1 MNIMLDLKSPNVNH
15 EWVWMPTPLQQFLP
29 NIGLSKEQSVD
40 TLQLISDSYLLNF
53 ILRDNAEPL
62 IASKMILPDTQTS
75 YIKDC
80 DPAATDP
87 IAITCTRDKSS
98 DCPIITTTLNNPHFL
113 QDLSIAFDVFYGLML
128 LWTKSTRSND
138 SVISDYLEGW
148 NRDYQIL
155 IKKEGDHDKEIHE
168 LICRGVSSVL
178 YVLKQHKRSDFNF

>member
-1 MNIMLDLKSPNVNH
+1 MNIMHDLESPKVNH
-15 EWVWMPTPLQQFLP
+15 EWLWIQTPLQQFLP

-40 TLQLISDSYLLNF
+40 TFQLISGSYVLNLV
-53 ILRDNAEPL
+53 LRDNAEPL
-62 IASKMILPDTQTS
+62 MASQMIHPDTQTS

-80 DPAATDP
+80 DPSATDP
-87 IAITCTRDKSS
+87 IAITSTRYKNS
-98 DCPIITTTLNNPHFL
+98 DCPVIATTLNNPHFL
-113 QDLSIAFDVFYGLML
+113 QDISIAFDVFYGLMF
-128 LWTKSTRSND
+128 LWTKSTRSNY
-138 SVISDYLEGW
+138 SIISDYLEGW

>member
-1 MNIMLDLKSPNVNH
+1 MNIMHDLESPKVNH
-15 EWVWMPTPLQQFLP
+15 EWVWTPTPLQKFLP

-40 TLQLISDSYLLNF
+40 TFQLISDSYELNF

-62 IASKMILPDTQTS
+62 MASKMILPDTQTS

-87 IAITCTRDKSS
+87 IAITSTRDKSS
-98 DCPIITTTLNNPHFL
+98 DCPVIATTLNNPHFL
-113 QDLSIAFDVFYGLML
+113 QDISIAFDVFYGLML

-148 NRDYQIL
+148 NRDYQTL
-155 IKKEGDHDKEIHE
+155 IKKEGDHDQEIHE
-168 LICRGVSSVL
+168 LICHGVSSVL